1 MDASHLA
8 PLLTPEGWALL
19 ADLPPYDESTA
30 LAVGESLRDQGHS
43 PALVSAALT
52 QHRLRGRSA
61 A

>member
-30 LAVGESLRDQGHS
+30 LAVGESLRDQG
-43 PALVSAALT
+43 
-52 QHRLRGRSA
+52 QIGRA
-61 A
+61 HV